1 MKKLPEVGSEVLT
14 YYGTKATIINHFEDK
29 AVYLYHNDAGMVRA
43 DLAVASWFK
52 PIEPEKPEE
61 QPGCNKDEHNYVQ
74 IHEAHSNRA
83 FCTRCGKTISLE

>member
-14 YYGTKATIINHFEDK
+14 HTGIKATIISHFEDK
-29 AVYLYHNDAGMVRA
+29 AIYLYTNSFNVVRV

-52 PIEPEKPEE
+52 EIEPEKLEE